1 MSKKSE
7 LPPLE
12 IREFRSPGEID
23 SAVEKLRRRIKEV
36 EGLDV
41 VAAVTQHSGRDQ
53 VVTSTIR
60 STILEIFG
68 ENSPEYPRS
77 PIPRAVGRPHVY
89 QHASEPTR

>member
-7 LPPLE
+7 LSPLE
-12 IREFRSPGEID
+12 IREFRSPEEID
-23 SAVEKLRRRIKEV
+23 SAVEKLRHRIKDV

-53 VVTSTIR
+53 VATSTIR

-68 ENSPEYPRS
+68 ENSPEYRDQLT
-77 PIPRAVGRPHVY
+77 PRAVGRSHFY